1 MDPLPAFVISMVLIS
16 AIIPKTGPFLSLV
29 VSAVFFGILTGMGP
43 ELLEYMATGLGRIFS
58 SLAVIVFSGAAIAEY
73 LRQSGGI
80 ERIVSDLMR
89 ASRNGLMVSG
99 AAGYMIALPVM
110 CSITAFM
117 ILEPVMKGL
126 GERTEG
132 SGNRLLFMTSA
143 ASIISFN
150 LVYPS
155 PVMVTLSNTLQS
167 SPRDLLEAGLPV
179 SLLLFLPAY
188 LYMRSLPRIKAEK
201 PPEQPSGNEAGAVV
215 WLPLALPMALI
226 LAGLAW
232 GDNETMTIRLF
243 GNPSLALLLGAL
255 LGLALAREKLE
266 EMVHAAT
273 RRSGVILLD
282 LCGAGAF
289 GYVIAQSGL
298 GESLYALIGD
308 RLPLLLLPFLVSAVI
323 QLAQGSRV
331 VTAVVASQILTGY
344 PVDGVTMAL
353 LIASGAF
360 MFSYVTDPYF
370 WLIKRY
376 TGSSMKEMARGYTLP
391 LCLLG
396 LLSFAASVLYSE
408 L

>member
-29 VSAVFFGILTGMGP
+29 VSAVVFGILSGMGP
-43 ELLEYMATGLGRIFS
+43 EMLEYMATGLGRIFS
-58 SLAVIVFSGAAIAEY
+58 SLAVVVFSGAAIAEY
-73 LRQSGGI
+73 LRQKGGV
-80 ERIVSDLMR
+80 ERIVCDLMK
-89 ASRNGLMVSG
+89 ASKNGLLVSG
-99 AAGYMIALPVM
+99 AAGYLIALPVM

-117 ILEPVMKGL
+117 ILEPVMRGL

-132 SGNRLLFMTSA
+132 SGRRLLFMTSA

-155 PVMVTLSNTLQS
+155 PVMVTLSNTLEA
-167 SPRDLLEAGLPV
+167 SPRDLLAAGLPI

-188 LYMRSLPRIKAEK
+188 LYMRTQPGIRAAKSPG
-201 PPEQPSGNEAGAVV
+201 QPSGDEASAIV
-215 WLPLALPMALI
+215 WLPLAFPMALI
-226 LAGLAW
+226 LLGMVW
-232 GDNETMTIRLF
+232 GDNETIRLI

-255 LGLALAREKLE
+255 LGLALAKEKLE
-266 EMVHAAT
+266 EIVHAAT

-289 GYVIAQSGL
+289 GYVIAQSDL
-298 GESLYALIGD
+298 GHSLYALIGD

-344 PVDGVTMAL
+344 PVQGVTMAL

-360 MFSYVTDPYF
+360 MFSYLTDPYF
-370 WLIKRY
+370 WLVKRY
-376 TGSSMKEMARGYTLP
+376 TGASISQMVRGYTLP

-396 LLSFAASVLYSE
+396 LLSFAAAVLYSE